1 MRRLAGP
8 IALALVLV
16 APMPARAQNPPAP
29 PQPVP
34 VTATET
40 VPSSSAPVLAALLQG
55 IALTQA
61 QRLSVDSILTH
72 FRNQAPPV
80 PPSTEPDSAMLQ
92 KGGGLSRQALD
103 GGRAVL
109 TKDQRQVWDRNI
121 EAVRASTM
129 RVGPEA

>member
-80 PPSTEPDSAMLQ
+80 PPGTEPDSTMLH
-92 KGGGLSRQALD
+92 KFRDLSRQALD
-103 GGRAVL
+103 GVRAVL
-109 TKDQRQVWDRNI
+109 TKDQQHVWDRNI

-129 RVGPEA
+129 RVGP